1 MADQQNPRRP
11 PTRQQGSWLRP
22 GGQQGDRLQPSDQQ
36 DTRQRPNSPQGRPP
50 SWRGAQPGTQPTNS
64 SMRSGRGG
72 PGGAGGPGRGPR
84 SQWVMLAAIVGVL
97 LAINLAVS
105 SAALS
110 PNTVRI
116 PYKPTFL
123 TQLKDGNVATIS
135 STSLAYQGTFKKA
148 VSYQG
153 SAPAKD
159 FSTQIP
165 SVFANDQALKKL
177 LLDEVPTINAKNPN
191 QGASLLESILFG
203 FGPTLLFVAALHLHH
218 AQGRFGRWR
227 RRPDVVR
234 PLARA
239 AR

>member
-36 DTRQRPNSPQGRPP
+36 DTRQRPNGPQGRPP

-64 SMRSGRGG
+64 SMRSGRGGPGG

-123 TQLKDGNVATIS
+123 TQLKDGNIATIS

-153 SAPAKD
+153 SAPDQGLLNAD
-159 FSTQIP
+159 
-165 SVFANDQALKKL
+165 SVGFRQRPGAQEAAARRG
-177 LLDEVPTINAKNPN
+177 PTINAKNPN
-191 QGASLLESILFG
+191 AGASSCSRASSSGSGRRSCSSCCSSSSCAAPLR
-203 FGPTLLFVAALHLHH
+203 PVAPA
-218 AQGRFGRWR
+218 G
-227 RRPDVVR
+227 
-234 PLARA
+234 
-239 AR
+239 